1 MSENQPNNFADE
13 SQANQTNQSE
23 VESGFHIQRI
33 YLKDCSVEQ
42 PNSPEVFLEKTT
54 PDIDIEVNVSASRLQ
69 ETVFEVVV
77 MATVTIKQN
86 QKIAVLVEAKQAG
99 IFEVV
104 NFPEE
109 QIDPI
114 VSIACPTII
123 YPYLRSNIADLIS
136 RAGFQPVH
144 LSEINFQALYEQRI
158 QEVMEHQAQQQ
169 VAAPTLQ

>member
-1 MSENQPNNFADE
+1 MSDNQQQPVQNNQP
-13 SQANQTNQSE
+13 E
-23 VESGFHIQRI
+23 VEAGFHIQRI

-42 PNSPEVFLEKTT
+42 PNSPEVFLEKAT

-86 QKIAVLVEAKQAG
+86 EKMAILVEAKQAG

-158 QEVMEHQAQQQ
+158 QEMTQQQ
-169 VAAPTLQ
+169 QAATPTLQ

>member
-1 MSENQPNNFADE
+1 MSENQENTQNQNPNQDAE
-13 SQANQTNQSE
+13 T
-23 VESGFHIQRI
+23 GFHIQRI

-42 PNSPEVFLEKTT
+42 PNSPEIFLEKTT

-69 ETVFEVVV
+69 EFVFEVVV
-77 MATVTIKQN
+77 MATVTIKQGE
-86 QKIAVLVEAKQAG
+86 KIAVLVEAKQAG

-123 YPYLRSNIADLIS
+123 YPYLRSNIADLIT

-144 LSEINFQALYEQRI
+144 LSEINFQSLYEQRI
-158 QEVMEHQAQQQ
+158 QEIMQQDAA
-169 VAAPTLQ
+169 AAPTLQ